1 MYNSIF
7 QKKWWLD
14 AVSPNSWDV
23 IEIKRDEKIIAR
35 MAYVIIKKNGF
46 IFITHP
52 PLTQTLGIWIFENNV
67 KYAKKISLEKDIMYS
82 IIKQLPKFDF
92 FQQSFHF
99 SITNW
104 LPFYWHGFQQTTKY
118 TYVIDDLSNLNLIW
132 DNFLDNIRTD
142 IKKAINRFGIK
153 IRTDLSIDN
162 FLDVNEKTFKR
173 QGINMPYT
181 REFIY
186 NLDKACLNNNSR
198 KIFFAL
204 DQSNKI
210 HAAVYLVWDEMSA
223 YCLMVGNDPEL
234 RKSGATSLCIW
245 EAIKFASTVSKKFD
259 FEGSM
264 MESVERYYR
273 AFGAKQIPYYH
284 ISKTNSILL
293 LLRQLISKVFKILK
307 NRNNND

>member
-14 AVSPNSWDV
+14 AVAPNSWDV
-23 IEIKRDEKIIAR
+23 IEIKRDEKVIAR
-35 MAYVIIKKNGF
+35 MPYVIIKKNGF
-46 IFITHP
+46 VFITQP

-67 KYAKKISLEKDIMYS
+67 KYAKKISFEKDIMFD

-104 LPFYWHGFQQTTKY
+104 LPFYWNGFQQTTRY

-132 DNFLDNIRTD
+132 ENFLDNIRTD

-173 QGINMPYT
+173 QGMSLPYT
-181 REFIY
+181 RDFIY

-204 DQSNKI
+204 DQDNKI
-210 HAAVYLVWDEMSA
+210 HAAVYLVWDEVSA

-245 EAIKFASTVSKKFD
+245 EAIKFASTVTKRFD

-264 MESVERYYR
+264 IESVERYYR
-273 AFGAKQIPYYH
+273 AFGAKQIPYFH
-284 ISKTNSILL
+284 ISKTNSVLL
-293 LLRQLISKVFKILK
+293 ILRQITNKVFKIFKLSL
-307 NRNNND
+307 